1 MGRGAGR
8 RRGTVRERTL
18 HGGSKALELGQ
29 GPPLL
34 MLLMASEKD
43 EFPRGLERWA
53 ELSAGVR
60 AFAKHFTVTVPNAPV
75 GIAPGSSMS
84 DIAARYGDAIARD
97 VGEPVF
103 LHGVSTGGSVALQ
116 LAIDRPSLVRRLVL
130 AGTAC
135 RLSEAGRSITA
146 QSRRLIEAGDYR
158 RAGLLWGEMVSRP
171 LRYPTAAVGWLLGPG
186 LVPDDPSSSLAT
198 MAADEANDAEPH
210 LGRVTAPT
218 LVIGAERDVFYPP
231 DLVRLTADGIPEAR
245 AVVFPGKSHAY
256 AVGSRASSSLAL
268 GFFLAG

>member
-1 MGRGAGR
+1 MGR
-8 RRGTVRERTL
+8 RRDITVRERTL
-18 HGGSKALELGQ
+18 HGGIKALELGS

-34 MLLMASEKD
+34 VLLMASEKD
-43 EFPRGLERWA
+43 EFPRGLERWM

-84 DIAARYGDAIARD
+84 DIAARYGDAIAHD
-97 VGEPVF
+97 VGEPVC
-103 LHGVSTGGSVALQ
+103 LHGASTGGSVALQ
-116 LAIDRPSLVRRLVL
+116 LAIDRPSLVSRLVL

-135 RLSEAGRSITA
+135 RLSDAGRSITA
-146 QSRRLIEAGDYR
+146 RSRQLIEAGEYR

-171 LRYPTAAVGWLLGPG
+171 LRYPTAAVGWLLAPG
-186 LVPDDPSSSLAT
+186 LVPDDPASSLAT
-198 MAADEANDAEPH
+198 MAADEANDAEPQ

-218 LVIGAERDVFYPP
+218 VVIGAEHDVYYPP
-231 DLVRLTADGIPEAR
+231 GLVRLTAAGIPGAR
-245 AVVFPGKSHAY
+245 VVIFPGKSHAY

-268 GFFLAG
+268 GFLLAG